1 MQENIEITGA
11 REHNLQNVSVSFPR
25 YTMTVVTGVS
35 GSGKSSL
42 VHDTLFK
49 EGQRRFI
56 ESLSPYAR
64 QFLGQMQKPKVDQIE
79 GLSPTICIDQK
90 RRGRSARSTVGT
102 ITEIYD
108 HLRLLFAR
116 LGIPHCPSCN
126 SKIVTQTPDQ
136 IARYLLANF
145 SEKKIN
151 VLAPMFID
159 RKGEYRKELEKWRID
174 GFVRIR
180 IDGKI
185 FRLDE
190 EIQLQR
196 YEKHTL
202 ELVIDRLKVEEKE
215 RGRIHESIEQAINI
229 TGGLVAV
236 DSEDEVY
243 QMHSVHL
250 SCPSCGIS
258 IPEME
263 PRLFSFN
270 NAQGACSDCNG
281 KGIKESFE
289 LNLLVPDEDL
299 SIEDGA
305 IKCIKKDGQIL
316 FSNYGLD
323 EIKTLAK
330 IRKISLKKKWKKLPK
345 NFIEELLYGV
355 RIKKKLHFP
364 GIIPILQKIYSKWNL
379 YQLRRFISAKTCED
393 CSGSRLRKE
402 ALSIFFRDRNI
413 FDLVTMTVN
422 DLQSFLQ
429 GIKLR
434 KAETLI
440 GKEIFKEL
448 KLRLAFLNQVGLGY
462 LTLQRTAN
470 TLSGGEMQRIRLAR
484 QLGSG
489 LQGVLYILDEPSI
502 GLHPRDNVQLLQAL
516 KQLRNAGNSLVV
528 IEHDEETMNYSD
540 HIIDIGPGAGSE
552 GGRLVAQGRVKDIK
566 ANKES
571 ITGQY
576 LTKAQCIP
584 VPKKRRATTEKWL
597 KIIGATEHNL
607 KNIDVEI
614 PLEILAIVTGVSGS
628 GKSTLI
634 DDILK
639 KSLSYH
645 LNGSSKAPGKHKKIE
660 GIEHID
666 KVIEVDQSPIG
677 RTPRS
682 NPATYTKVF
691 DEIRN
696 LFSMLPESKTRGYQ
710 SGRFSFNVSGG
721 RCEECKGAGVKE
733 IEMQFLSNVFI
744 ECEFCEGRR
753 FNTETLQVK
762 YREKNIYE
770 VLEMPISTAADFFA
784 NQPKI
789 SKTLNILRDVGL
801 GYLKL
806 GQPSPTLSGGEAQRI
821 KLVRELRRTDTG
833 KTLYIL
839 DEPTTGLHF
848 FDIENLLSAIQKLVD
863 KGNSVVVIE
872 HNLDIIKVADY
883 IIDLGPE
890 GGEGGGEVVCCG
902 TPEKIMRSKKSYTGQ
917 ALKGFLQPQPQKQ
930 KPRTK
935 VKPRDIKIFGAM
947 KNNLKNIDVC
957 FPKDKM
963 TVVTGVSGSGKTS
976 LVFDT
981 LFAEGQRAFLE
992 SLSTYARRFLG
1003 RLDHGFVDSI
1013 EGLAPAIAIDQKN
1026 ASRNPRSTVA
1036 TMTEIYDYLR
1046 ILYSRVGIAHC
1057 PECDTKLE
1065 SYTSSTGAAHVVK
1078 NWLNHKGM
1086 ILAPLYIPSAN
1097 KYYKL
1102 SSPAHLKNYKKNL
1115 IEKGFSRIVIG
1126 GKIYRLDEKFPAN
1139 KRTPIHLVIDRV
1151 HVKKNAQNRIAEAME
1166 TAFDIGESVAFF
1178 YSEDESLQAYSTMP
1192 ACISCDYY
1200 QLDELHPRYFS
1211 FNHYLGGCAEC
1222 DGLGY
1227 YDSIEEE
1234 CVECDG
1240 KRLSPRSLAVYVDKK
1255 SIYDFCELKIS
1266 EAQQFIRNI
1275 NLNKTQLVIARDVL
1289 KEIQNRLKFLIDVGL
1304 EYLNLS
1310 RRANTL
1316 SGGEAQRIRLA
1327 SQIGNSLVGVLYILD
1342 EPTIGL
1348 HPRDTARLL
1357 STLKKIVTLGNT
1369 VVMVE
1374 HDKQC
1379 MQSANHI
1386 IDMGPGAGHLGGEVV
1401 ATGTV
1406 KKLMNNSDSL
1416 TGKYLQ
1422 NAITIESQKR
1432 KKPKKH
1438 INIKKAC
1445 LHNLK
1450 NIDVKLPV
1458 ERFSVITGV
1467 SGSGKSTL
1475 VIDLL
1480 QKALQKD
1487 WTQDTVKGGK
1497 NKGFT
1502 SISGLKDID
1511 ALTVIDQSPIGRSP
1525 KSNPATYSGIFNH
1538 IRKFYAQLAGS
1549 KTRGFTPSRFSF
1561 NRPGGRCEA
1570 CEGKGSILIHMHFL
1584 SDVWITCES
1593 CKGQR
1598 YTEETL
1604 SVLYQGKNISQVLE
1618 MDVKLALDFFKAH
1631 RLIAKKLQVLYDVGL
1646 GYMKLGQPV
1655 TTLSGGEAQ
1664 RMKLAAELSTSSK
1677 MRTLYLLD
1685 EPTTGLHFADVEKLI
1700 GVLQNLVDVGNT
1712 VVVIEHNLDVIAAAD
1727 WIVDL
1732 GPEGG
1737 EHGGEIVFSGLPT
1750 DIVKQKNSHTGR
1762 CLKEHLQNLTK

>member
-116 LGIPHCPSCN
+116 LGEPHCPSCAK
-126 SKIVTQTPDQ
+126 KIVTQTPDQ
-136 IARYLLANF
+136 ISRHLLKHF
-145 SEKKIN
+145 DQKKIYI
-151 VLAPMFID
+151 LAPMFID
-159 RKGEYRKELEKWRID
+159 RKGEYRKELQKWKTD
-174 GFVRIR
+174 GFIRIR

-185 FRLDE
+185 YRLDE
-190 EIQLQR
+190 EIKLKR

-202 ELVIDRLKVEEKE
+202 ELVIDRIKVSERE
-215 RGRIHESIEQAINI
+215 RGRVHEGIEQAINI
-229 TGGLVAV
+229 TGGIMAV
-236 DSEDEVY
+236 YSEDDVH
-243 QMHSVHL
+243 QVHSVHL

-270 NAQGACSDCNG
+270 NAQGACSQCGG
-281 KGIKESFE
+281 KGIQETFEES
-289 LNLLVPDEDL
+289 LIIPDENVT
-299 SIEDGA
+299 ITDGA
-305 IKCIKKDGQIL
+305 LKCVKQDGQIL
-316 FSNYGLD
+316 FSSYGID
-323 EIKTLAK
+323 EIKKLAK
-330 IRKISLKKKWKKLPK
+330 IRKVSLKKTWKKLPDSFK
-345 NFIEELLYGV
+345 EEVLWGV
-355 RIKKKLHFP
+355 HIKKKLHFP
-364 GIIPILQKIYSKWNL
+364 GVIPIMKKVYDKWNL
-379 YQLRRFISAKTCED
+379 YQLRRFIRATTCKE
-393 CSGSRLRKE
+393 CAGSRLRRE
-402 ALSIFFRDRNI
+402 ALSILFRDKNI
-413 FDLVTMTVN
+413 FDLVTMTVS
-422 DLQSFLQ
+422 DLQQFLRE
-429 GIKLR
+429 IKLR
-434 KAETLI
+434 QTETLV

-448 KLRLAFLNQVGLGY
+448 KLRLAFLHQVGLGY

-540 HIIDIGPGAGSE
+540 HIIDIGPGAGS
-552 GGRLVAQGRVKDIK
+552 GGGQLVAQGRVRDIK
-566 ANKES
+566 ANKDS
-571 ITGQY
+571 ITGQF
-576 LTKAQCIP
+576 LTKAQSIP
-584 VPKKRRATTEKWL
+584 VPKKRRATTKKWL
-597 KIIGATEHNL
+597 KIVNASEHNL

-614 PLEILAIVTGVSGS
+614 PLEVLCIVTGVSGS

-639 KSLSYH
+639 KALAYH
-645 LNGSSKAPGKHKKIE
+645 IHGSSKTPGKHKRIN
-660 GIEHID
+660 GIKHID

-696 LFSMLPESKTRGYQ
+696 LFSMLPESKMRGYQ
-710 SGRFSFNVSGG
+710 SGRFSFNVAGG

-744 ECEFCEGRR
+744 ECEFCEGHR
-753 FNTETLQVK
+753 FNNETLQVK
-762 YREKNIYE
+762 YNDKNIYDI
-770 VLEMPISTAADFFA
+770 LEMPISEATTFFE

-789 SKTLNILRDVGL
+789 YKTLSILCEVGL

-848 FDIENLLSAIQKLVD
+848 FDIQNLLSAIQKLVE

-890 GGEGGGEVVCCG
+890 GGEGGGEIVVAG
-902 TPEKIMRSKKSYTGQ
+902 TPEKVMRCKKSYTGQ
-917 ALKGFLQPQPQKQ
+917 ALKGFLHPQPQRQ
-930 KPRTK
+930 KPRSK

-957 FPKDKM
+957 FPKDQM

-1046 ILYSRVGIAHC
+1046 ILYSRVGVAHC
-1057 PECDTKLE
+1057 PECNQKLQ
-1065 SYTSSTGAAHVVK
+1065 SYTSSTSAAHIVK
-1078 NWLNHKGM
+1078 NWQGHKGM
-1086 ILAPLYIPSAN
+1086 ILAPLYMPSAN
-1097 KYYKL
+1097 KYYRL
-1102 SSPAHLKNYKKNL
+1102 SSPSHLKDYKKSL
-1115 IEKGFSRIVIG
+1115 IEKGFSRILIG
-1126 GKIYRLDEKFPAN
+1126 GTVYRLDEKFPTD
-1139 KRTPIHLVIDRV
+1139 KRVPIHLIIDRI

-1166 TAFDIGESVAFF
+1166 TAFHLGENIAFF
-1178 YSEDESLQAYSTMP
+1178 YSEDTSLQPYSTIP
-1192 ACISCDYY
+1192 ACIPCDYY
-1200 QLDELHPRYFS
+1200 QFDELHPRYFS
-1211 FNHYLGGCAEC
+1211 FNHYLGGCADC

-1227 YDSIEEE
+1227 YDDVSEVCIE
-1234 CVECDG
+1234 CNG
-1240 KRLSPRSLAVYVDKK
+1240 KRLNARSLAVYVGEK

-1266 EAQQFIRNI
+1266 DAQKFIRNVK
-1275 NLNKTQLVIARDVL
+1275 LTKTQAIIAKDVL
-1289 KEIQNRLKFLIDVGL
+1289 KEIQNRLKFLVDVGL
-1304 EYLNLS
+1304 EYLTLS

-1348 HPRDTARLL
+1348 HPRDTTRLL
-1357 STLKKIVTLGNT
+1357 TTLKKLVSIGNT

-1379 MQSANHI
+1379 MQNAHHI

-1401 ATGTV
+1401 ATGTM
-1406 KKLMNNSDSL
+1406 KKLMKDEKSL

-1422 NAITIESQKR
+1422 QNIAIAPKKR
-1432 KKPKKH
+1432 KAAKSH
-1438 INIKKAC
+1438 LSIKKASQ
-1445 LHNLK
+1445 HNLQ
-1450 NIDVKLPV
+1450 NIDVDIPV
-1458 ERFSVITGV
+1458 ERLSVVTGV

-1475 VIDLL
+1475 VVDVI
-1480 QKALQKD
+1480 QRALEYGWKD
-1487 WTQDTVKGGK
+1487 NTIKGK
-1497 NKGFT
+1497 KSDGFGQ
-1502 SISGLKDID
+1502 ISGLNNID
-1511 ALTVIDQSPIGRSP
+1511 AFTVIDQSPIGRSP

-1538 IRKFYAQLAGS
+1538 IRKFYAQLPGA
-1549 KTRGFTPSRFSF
+1549 KTRGFTASRFSF

-1570 CEGKGSILIHMHFL
+1570 CEGKGSIVVHMHFL
-1584 SDVWITCES
+1584 SDVSITCEA

-1598 YTEETL
+1598 YLEETL
-1604 SVLYQGKNISQVLE
+1604 SVLYKGKNISQVLD
-1618 MDVKLALDFFKAH
+1618 MDIKEALDFFESH
-1631 RLIAKKLQVLYDVGL
+1631 RVIAKKLQVLYDVGL

-1664 RMKLAAELSTSSK
+1664 RMKLAAELSSRGKT
-1677 MRTLYLLD
+1677 RTLYLLD

-1700 GVLQNLVDVGNT
+1700 SVLQNLVDAGNT
-1712 VVVIEHNLDVIAAAD
+1712 VVVIEHNLDVIATAD
-1727 WIVDL
+1727 WIIDL

-1737 EHGGEIVFSGLPT
+1737 EQGGNIVFCGKPQNLA
-1750 DIVKQKNSHTGR
+1750 KQKNSHTGL
-1762 CLKEHLQNLTK
+1762 CLKQHLQNL